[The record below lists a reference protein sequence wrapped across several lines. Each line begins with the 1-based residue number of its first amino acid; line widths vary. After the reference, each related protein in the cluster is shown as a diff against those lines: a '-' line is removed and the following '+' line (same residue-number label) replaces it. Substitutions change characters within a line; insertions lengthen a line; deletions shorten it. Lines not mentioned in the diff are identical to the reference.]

1 MPPGRPRAFVG
12 REQKILDA
20 AVRTFVARGVAG
32 TTVADVAR
40 AGDMGVGAVY
50 RYFGNR
56 QQLFRRVVR
65 HAAGRIAEIVMME
78 APDASSSIADYEQQ
92 LYRIGDR
99 QAALVAAEPHLVRF
113 LVEDARGVDPEVD
126 RQLDAMFDAFAGFTE
141 GYLAHGKK
149 RGYLRDD
156 LDVAVSA
163 RLINGMILEAVR
175 RLGPRAGVR
184 DRHKWMYAL
193 VRLMLHGVRAR

>member
-1 MPPGRPRAFVG
+1 MG

-20 AVRTFVARGVAG
+20 AVRTFAARGVAG

-65 HAAGRIAEIVMME
+65 HAASRIAAIVMVE
-78 APDASSSIADYEQQ
+78 APDASLSIADYEQQ
-92 LYRIGDR
+92 LYRIGER
-99 QAALVAAEPHLVRF
+99 LAALVAAEPHLVRF

-141 GYLAHGKK
+141 GYLLHGKK

-163 RLINGMILEAVR
+163 RLVNAMILEAVR
-175 RLGPRAGVR
+175 RLGPRAQVR
-184 DRHKWMYAL
+184 ERHKWMYAL